1 MLRKCCVPSISTTFA
16 HKLLKLN
23 FDKKKKKT
31 SLKGEDLD
39 FGYIRQVQLN

>member
-23 FDKKKKKT
+23 FDKKKKKNEFE
-31 SLKGEDLD
+31 GRG
-39 FGYIRQVQLN
+39 FGFWIH